1 MTRFAL
7 AACAAIIAAVAGL
20 SPAAADTKVAYS
32 CSDGTVIIA
41 DFGMSEGR
49 VALTYG
55 SRRVA
60 LAPVKTASGA
70 EYTNDKTTFSI
81 QGKVARL
88 RESSREITCRI
99 IEE

>member
-7 AACAAIIAAVAGL
+7 AACAAALAAAAGY

-32 CSDGTVIIA
+32 CANGSILVA

-49 VALTYG
+49 VLLTFG
-55 SRRVA
+55 HRRIV
-60 LAPVKTASGA
+60 LSGVKAASGA
-70 EYTNDKTTFSI
+70 KYTNDKTTFWTKD
-81 QGKVARL
+81 GTARL
-88 RESSREITCRI
+88 RDNGRETTCKV